1 MSLPRFAMP
10 WSKTWREA
18 VRAALLILA
27 AALQACSQSTL
38 PPRAGLTEERPKEQA
53 LQLPPYPKQEH
64 LARIDTGHPG
74 SFEFFIDT
82 QSVDLPAADTIRYT
96 LVAKSSAGAS
106 NVTHE
111 ALRCKGRDRRLYALG
126 RPDAT
131 WVPVRRSEWTPYSR
145 TEYSQIHVILAEDYF
160 CPNRQSVPTAQEA
173 VRALQA
179 GGHPD
184 VRR

>member
-1 MSLPRFAMP
+1 MLPRFALRL
-10 WSKTWREA
+10 SKTWPEA
-18 VRAALLILA
+18 VRAALVVVA
-27 AALQACSQSTL
+27 VALQSCSDSTL
-38 PPRAGLTEERPKEQA
+38 LARAGLEEDRPKEEP
-53 LQLPPYPKQEH
+53 LKLPPYPKQEH
-64 LARIDTGHPG
+64 LARIDIGPPG

-82 QSVDLPAADTIRYT
+82 QSVDLPAPDTIRYT
-96 LVAKSSAGAS
+96 MVAKSSAGAT
-106 NVTHE
+106 NITYE

-145 TEYSQIHVILAEDYF
+145 TEYSQIHVILAQDYF
-160 CPNRQSVPTAQEA
+160 CPNRQSVLTAQEA
-173 VRALQA
+173 VSAVRQ